1 MSAASF
7 GWIGAGH
14 PAASGPVEAGWPRDA
29 GAAAQLWPRLLGR
42 APAGLLLQP
51 PDEAALQAWA
61 DWATPALAAVCAA
74 RPTVLLDPTGPA
86 PGGGRATDLARD
98 EALAALGLQA
108 VLPGGLPPAALA
120 ASLGFAIV
128 RHRLDRPLRQLAPLD
143 AATGLPSRAHLVPQ
157 IQQMLALRER
167 EPAPMALLLIELPEL
182 AELRERLG
190 EGASALLRRKLA
202 VRMRANL
209 RGSDVVAVD
218 GPTRLAVWLARL
230 DQPASAG
237 TVADKL
243 IQALARPLQLGEAEG
258 LRVHPRIGLVVS
270 GPGMLDAEHLWQRAL
285 AALDGAAPLGSK
297 VFFVP
302 AEGRADAAAND
313 PADPAG

>member
-1 MSAASF
+1 MSAAGF
-7 GWIGAGH
+7 GWVGAGLAG
-14 PAASGPVEAGWPRDA
+14 AAGPVEAAWPPDA
-29 GAAAQLWPRLLGR
+29 EAAAALWPRLAAR

-51 PDEAALQAWA
+51 PDAAALQAWA
-61 DWATPALAAVCAA
+61 GWATPALAAVCAL
-74 RPTVLLDPTGPA
+74 RPTLLLSPA
-86 PGGGRATDLARD
+86 GEPLPDSARD

-108 VLPGGLPPAALA
+108 VLPAGLSAPALQ
-120 ASLGFAIV
+120 ASLAFARV

-143 AATGLPSRAHLVPQ
+143 AATGLPSRAQLVPQ

-190 EGASALLRRKLA
+190 EAASALLRRKLA

-243 IQALARPLQLGEAEG
+243 IQALARPLQIGAAEG
-258 LRVHPRIGLVVS
+258 LRVHPRIGLVIS
-270 GPGMLDAEHLWQRAL
+270 GPGMLDAEQLWQRAL

-313 PADPAG
+313 PGPDAV

>member
-1 MSAASF
+1 MTAAQF
-7 GWIGAGH
+7 GWVGRGAAGGL
-14 PAASGPVEAGWPRDA
+14 GPVEAAWPADA
-29 GAAAQLWPRLLGR
+29 QAAARLWPRLLGR

-51 PDEAALQAWA
+51 PDAAALQAWA

-74 RPTVLLDPTGPA
+74 RPTVLLCPPDA
-86 PGGGRATDLARD
+86 PGGARAADLARD

-108 VLPGGLPPAALA
+108 VLPDGLPPAALA

-143 AATGLPSRAHLVPQ
+143 AATGLPSRAQLVPQ

-190 EGASALLRRKLA
+190 EGATALLRRKLA
-202 VRMRANL
+202 VRMRAKL

-237 TVADKL
+237 IVADKL
-243 IQALARPLQLGEAEG
+243 IEALARPLQLGEAEG
-258 LRVHPRIGLVVS
+258 LRVHPRIGFVVS

-313 PADPAG
+313 PGDPAG